1 MEPRKHLSGRRTRSL
16 DRSQSPKKV
25 RRCFSMPTT
34 PSRRMLHQ
42 AASDGSR
49 CPQSPAQSV
58 EAQDAT
64 ATAHSLEETR
74 EFLPTDQRLPQDTKK
89 EKTQRRGQQGWLKTL
104 MNFLLRTGPEE
115 PKEKA
120 SRKAKGK
127 EGLPKPAETPEAPG
141 ETAPRKK
148 AHDKK
153 ASRKKH
159 SHKKH
164 VAEET
169 KGAQDQKA
177 EGQEIGLPKMAA
189 APRPEEADL
198 GPAPKGGK
206 GSGLHQSLLIEAGG
220 PAASE
225 VSSQATGHRPEE
237 ELRKLDQ
244 DKIIKMIVEFLQKVG
259 DQWEEEQLQAP
270 QPEVV
275 VQIPVSVDRKKFQE
289 KKSSFK
295 RAFSHKKHGS
305 EEAKRA
311 GPADVSSP
319 ESRPPKR
326 PSFLPLCVGGHQPS
340 TSSSPGSE
348 EPKVQE
354 VLPTDSGGLSP
365 LELSTPAGSQGP
377 EEDLQANRALEFR
390 EFIQKIIALLQD
402 AEEQGGEFLSSP
414 PQQLRVQ
421 EPEVAVE
428 NLSPPYRRRS
438 QEKKS
443 SLRKA
448 FSYKRH
454 GPKDSRRAGAAG
466 AASPESRPPK
476 RPSFLPLCVGGHQP
490 STSNSPD
497 LEDVEFQESSPAEE
511 APVGSSDAPSQTRS
525 HQPERGPQPDGVF
538 ESKELVIQNL
548 VALLQE
554 VDGQLG
560 EQIRRHP
567 SFKKFFYKVS
577 DSSLRK
583 LAATLHSQKARSTE
597 LGRNLTKIPYQLAFG
612 FTNKFASNNSHAV
625 FSLMGL
631 CYSHASYTHFPY
643 REAQQNI
650 TNPESQSPD

>member
-1 MEPRKHLSGRRTRSL
+1 MEPRKHLSGRRARSL
-16 DRSQSPKKV
+16 DTSQSPKKV
-25 RRCFSMPTT
+25 RRCFSLPTT

-127 EGLPKPAETPEAPG
+127 EGFPKPAETPEAPG

-164 VAEET
+164 VADET
-169 KGAQDQKA
+169 KGAQDQEA

-237 ELRKLDQ
+237 ELRQLDQ

-275 VQIPVSVDRKKFQE
+275 VQIPVSFDRKKFQE

-402 AEEQGGEFLSSP
+402 AEGQGGE
-414 PQQLRVQ
+414 LRVQ

-454 GPKDSRRAGAAG
+454 GPKEPRRAGATS
-466 AASPESRPPK
+466 AASLESRPPK

-511 APVGSSDAPSQTRS
+511 TPVGSSDAPSQTRS
-525 HQPERGPQPDGVF
+525 HQPEGGPQPDRVF

-567 SFKKFFYKVS
+567 SFKRFFYKVS

-583 LAATLHSQKARSTE
+583 LAATLHSQKARSPE
-597 LGRNLTKIPYQLAFG
+597 LGRNLTKRPYQLAFG

>member
-198 GPAPKGGK
+198 GPAPKG
-206 GSGLHQSLLIEAGG
+206 SGLHQSLLIEAGG

-237 ELRKLDQ
+237 ELRKLDR
-244 DKIIKMIVEFLQKVG
+244 EARRFLSFLPQ
-259 DQWEEEQLQAP
+259 QLQAP

-311 GPADVSSP
+311 GPADVSSL

-354 VLPTDSGGLSP
+354 VLPTDSGGLSH

-377 EEDLQANRALEFR
+377 EEDLQANR
-390 EFIQKIIALLQD
+390 
-402 AEEQGGEFLSSP
+402 FLSSP

-454 GPKDSRRAGAAG
+454 GPKESRRAGAAG

-525 HQPERGPQPDGVF
+525 HQPEGGPQPDGVF

-597 LGRNLTKIPYQLAFG
+597 LGRNLTKRPYQLAFG